1 MSAHTGPVLTVRW
14 AHHGRYLASG
24 SDDAVLLVWDLDPSG
39 GGRVFG
45 SEEVNVENWKA
56 LRRLVGHVADVV
68 DCAWSRD
75 DSMLASVGLDSK
87 IIIWDG
93 FTFGTWS
100 PWMLANST
108 ERIKTIDTHQGFVK
122 GVTWDPVGNYLAT
135 QVGPLI
141 LAYY

>member
-1 MSAHTGPVLTVRW
+1 M
-14 AHHGRYLASG
+14 
-24 SDDAVLLVWDLDPSG
+24 LLIWDLDPAG

-93 FTFGTWS
+93 FTFG
-100 PWMLANST
+100 MLRRWPCLTLQSASRRSI
-108 ERIKTIDTHQGFVK
+108 RIKGSSRASLGIPWETI
-122 GVTWDPVGNYLAT
+122 L
-135 QVGPLI
+135 PLRWVRI
-141 LAYY
+141 